1 MFDSLKLMKF
11 DELNVL
17 RSVKSVYER
26 SVALAKKR
34 YRMIAWNA
42 YVEGYILAT
51 NCTRKVAE
59 KKADE
64 SITEDFIIEML
75 DDYDP
80 VTLYQFEPEAE
91 RKAQRLAEALLASD
105 MKSSEVDKALRYL
118 TLQETHYADKSVV
131 EGTLAAYK
139 EAGIKKVRWLTQK
152 DSKVCK
158 DCRAKDGKVFPIN
171 SVPYPE
177 HYHCRCD
184 LEPVRGA

>member
-91 RKAQRLAEALLASD
+91 RKAQRLAEALLASE
-105 MKSSEVDKALRYL
+105 MKSSEVDKALRL
-118 TLQETHYADKSVV
+118 WSLQTSQYADESVV
-131 EGTLAAYK
+131 AGTL
-139 EAGIKKVRWLTQK
+139 EAFKDAGVKKVRWIAVQ
-152 DSKVCK
+152 DSRTCTICKKRDGNVYLITKVPP
-158 DCRAKDGKVFPIN
+158 RA
-171 SVPYPE
+171 
-177 HYHCRCD
+177 HWRCRCL
-184 LEPVRGA
+184 LEIVE